1 MLPTRSEE
9 TNALMPRVLVGLVL
23 LKLALHLV
31 ANTLGNYGYFRDEL
45 YYIACSQHLDWGYVD
60 HPPLSILLLRLSRL
74 FLGDSLFALRLLPA
88 LAGAALIWLTALLTR
103 ELGGGERAQ
112 VLAALGVFIAPI
124 CLSLHDFYS
133 MNAFESLC
141 WMGCALLLLRLLRGG
156 DPRLWLWLGALA
168 GLGLQNK
175 HSLAFFA
182 GAAVLGLLLTPQR
195 RLLYTPWSWLGGA
208 LALLL
213 LLPNLLWQQAHDWPT
228 LEFLR
233 NAQAQ
238 KNYLLSPL
246 EYLSAQMLYQHPFA
260 LPLWAGGAL
269 GLLFHPRLK
278 QCRCF
283 GIAFVALLAFLVIQ
297 RGKPYYLSP
306 IFPLLLAAGAVLG
319 EYHLSRRWFGAYGL
333 VLALGGALVLPL
345 ALPLLPPATLIRCT
359 AALGMGEV
367 KTENHEAAA
376 LPQHL
381 ADRFGWPELTAQVAQ
396 VYRTLSPAEQTQ
408 ASLYAQNYGEAGAL
422 DFFGP
427 QYGLPPALCGH
438 NNYWLWGKHGQ
449 SGQVLIAVGG
459 DPDDYRQFY
468 ESVAQ
473 VAIHT
478 HAYAMPYERDLP
490 IFLCRGPKMPLAEIW
505 PTAKRYI

>member
-1 MLPTRSEE
+1 MR
-9 TNALMPRVLVGLVL
+9 RVLAGLVL
-23 LKLALHLV
+23 LKLALHLT
-31 ANTLGNYGYFRDEL
+31 ANVLGNYGYFRDEL

-60 HPPLSILLLRLSRL
+60 HPPLSILLLHLSRFL
-74 FLGDSLFALRLLPA
+74 FGGSLFALRLLPA
-88 LAGAALIWLTALLTR
+88 LAGAALVWMTALLAR

-112 VLAALGVFIAPI
+112 VLAALGVLIAPI
-124 CLSLHDFYS
+124 CLSLGDFYS

-141 WMGCALLLLRLLRGG
+141 WMGCALLLLRLLCGG
-156 DPRLWLWLGALA
+156 NSRLWLWLGVLA

-175 HSLAFFA
+175 HSLAFFV
-182 GAAVLGLLLTPQR
+182 AALVLGLLLTPQR
-195 RLLYTPWSWLGGA
+195 RLLRTPWCWLGGG

-246 EYLSAQMLYQHPFA
+246 EYLSAQMLYQHPLA

-278 QCRCF
+278 QRRCF

-306 IFPLLLAAGAVLG
+306 VFPLLLAAGALLA
-319 EYHLSRRWFGAYGL
+319 EIHLPRRWFAAYGL
-333 VLALGGALVLPL
+333 LLALGGALVLPL
-345 ALPLLPPATLIRCT
+345 ALPLLPPQIFVSYA

-367 KTENHEAAA
+367 KTERHEAAA

-381 ADRFGWPELTAQVAQ
+381 ADRFGWPEMVAQVAQ
-396 VYRTLSPAEQTQ
+396 VYRTLSLTEQAQT
-408 ASLYAQNYGEAGAL
+408 SLYVQNYGEAGAL

-438 NNYWLWGKHGQ
+438 NNYWLWGTHGQ
-449 SGQVLIAVGG
+449 SGEVLIAMGG
-459 DPDDYRQFY
+459 DPDDYRQYY

-478 HAYAMPYERDLP
+478 HEYAMPYERDLP
-490 IFLCRGPKMPLAEIW
+490 IFVCRGLKVPLAQIW
-505 PTAKRYI
+505 PAAKRYI